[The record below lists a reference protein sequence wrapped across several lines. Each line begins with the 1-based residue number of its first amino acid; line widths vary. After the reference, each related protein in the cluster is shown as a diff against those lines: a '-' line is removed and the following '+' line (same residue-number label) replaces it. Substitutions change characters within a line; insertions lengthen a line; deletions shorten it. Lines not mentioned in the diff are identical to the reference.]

1 MFNAGGAIL
10 AEEHSYAPRAQTSST
25 GSVTTASSSSVAAA
39 AALHV
44 SLDIKGSGRFLAYCT
59 AAPAAVTLDGVS
71 LQFTH
76 SLAKHTPDLGGAGDI
91 GSSTGPGSDQVQALE
106 VVLSDGYT
114 GATRKLEIVWPSSS
128 SSGVSSSSSSDTT
141 TAAAA

>member
-10 AEEHSYAPRAQTSST
+10 SEEHSYAPRAQTRTNSAT
-25 GSVTTASSSSVAAA
+25 NTTTAAA

-44 SLDIKGSGRFLAYCT
+44 NLDIKGSGRFLAYCT
-59 AAPAAVTLDGVS
+59 AAPAAVTLDGVT

-91 GSSTGPGSDQVQALE
+91 GSSTGPGFDQVQALE
-106 VVLSDGYT
+106 VVLPEGYT

-128 SSGVSSSSSSDTT
+128 SSNDT
-141 TAAAA
+141 TAAAAAAA